1 MRSVIMD
8 LLHHVLETKRRD
20 PDRDYAQTVAEI
32 PKIRDLA
39 RRELYVV
46 QSRIVAPGATT
57 SNR

>member
-8 LLHHVLETKRRD
+8 LLHHVLETKWRD

-39 RRELYVV
+39 RRELLMSY
-46 QSRIVAPGATT
+46 RAGL
-57 SNR
+57 